1 MLKDTTSRKSA
12 EIVLGENISF
22 PAYGDRSLSS
32 QVVFVTG
39 KRGSGKS
46 WTTGVMMEEL
56 EKADLQFACL
66 VVAHNPDIPQK

>member
-1 MLKDTTSRKSA
+1 MDAPNRKSS
-12 EIVLGENISF
+12 EVVLGENISF

-56 EKADLQFACL
+56 EKSYALSALPFRESLIL
-66 VVAHNPDIPQK
+66 VSRRLT